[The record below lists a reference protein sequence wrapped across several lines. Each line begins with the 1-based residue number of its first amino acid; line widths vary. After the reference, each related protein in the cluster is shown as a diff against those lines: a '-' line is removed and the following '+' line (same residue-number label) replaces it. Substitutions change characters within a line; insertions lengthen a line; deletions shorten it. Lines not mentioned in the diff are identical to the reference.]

1 MDFTSPLTTLDSIST
16 PGSFYT
22 AKDSPQAGD
31 ITAVSSPI
39 DEAFGPRY
47 REARQ
52 IPYELK
58 QNLHIDLE
66 EDRCSVS
73 IQVFE
78 GLLTDGNTLAPH
90 GLATES
96 KPARIAAPPSIAM
109 FNTMAIHPSYTSRP
123 AHRSSLHVSAQSLS
137 YLRGLLK
144 IVGPINANLRAA
156 FRFRG
161 NGRGGAMRD
170 STDESTDDSDS
181 INTKLA
187 VEQSTWRRSPDFWAV
202 LGWAFRCAAAHPHR
216 WPHYKVWLE
225 YMLQVLEADWD
236 ERLAL
241 DHEEHDRIGNQGHCE
256 YKLITESLLVGYLDD
271 LRRERKNTL
280 REVMRALMA
289 FSDDDQSDK
298 AIFKEIFSGETLVGP
313 RMSKRKRT
321 QTVDLEKGQFGDY
334 LDGDEFDSEEEAN
347 GQAGPATARQT
358 GRRGRPP
365 KKEDGSASRI
375 SDGVA
380 ESVSFRLRLFRLLSA
395 ASYYIP
401 ISLCP
406 VDELYEKFADRVRLL
421 PLPMFRLFI
430 ESHSTT
436 LPDFAHVSLLRHVLD
451 ELVANHPSASDI
463 DPDTDAQHGM
473 SVLMMEK
480 CFLPFAA
487 GTITAE
493 DNAKLSLVLENLLW
507 FIHARHEIPYTASL
521 RRAIGQ
527 GIKAREE
534 RVKKRGAAATTAAD
548 VVAARDA
555 LARSARSLEV
565 FIDIVEAQAV
575 L

>member
-31 ITAVSSPI
+31 ITAVSSPV
-39 DEAFGPRY
+39 DEPFGPRY

-78 GLLTDGNTLAPH
+78 GLLTDGNTLAPR

-109 FNTMAIHPSYTSRP
+109 FNTMTIHPSYTSRSTD
-123 AHRSSLHVSAQSLS
+123 RSSLHVSAQSLS

-144 IVGPINANLRAA
+144 IVGPLNANLCAA

-161 NGRGGAMRD
+161 NGRGGGMRD

-187 VEQSTWRRSPDFWAV
+187 VEQSTWRLSPDFWAL
-202 LGWAFRCAAAHPHR
+202 LGWAFRCAAAYPHR

-225 YMLQVLEADWD
+225 YMLEVLEADWD

-241 DHEEHDRIGNQGHCE
+241 DHEEHERIESQGHCE
-256 YKLITESLLVGYLDD
+256 YKLISESLLVAYLDD

-298 AIFKEIFSGETLVGP
+298 AIFKEVFSGETLVGP
-313 RMSKRKRT
+313 RMSKRKRA

-334 LDGDEFDSEEEAN
+334 LDGDEFDSEEESN
-347 GQAGPATARQT
+347 GQAGPTTARRT

-365 KKEDGSASRI
+365 KEDSTAFCI

-451 ELVANHPSASDI
+451 ELVVNHPKTSDI
-463 DPDTDAQHGM
+463 DPDTDAQNGM

-487 GTITAE
+487 RTVTAE
-493 DNAKLSLVLENLLW
+493 DNTKLSLVLENLLW
-507 FIHARHEIPYTASL
+507 FIHARHEIPYTANL
-521 RRAIGQ
+521 RRAINQ

-534 RVKKRGAAATTAAD
+534 RIKRRGAAADAA
-548 VVAARDA
+548 AARDA
-555 LARSARSLEV
+555 LGRSARSLEV
-565 FIDIVEAQAV
+565 FIDIVEAQDV
-575 L
+575 